1 MSKVNFDLRP
11 VDSENIINARN
22 RIRLSAVLL
31 IFGVLLYFNIN
42 PAFKQ
47 PQASWAHL
55 LHIIIQPIIIF
66 ITITDNT
73 YFTWAGFFASLS
85 AAVIDTGVTV
95 LNFIALNRCFNEP
108 TASCFDRLYENGTWL
123 ALGAW
128 MVLFD
133 VLQVTQLYNLRYQ
146 LGRKDIIEKKNM
158 ALQKIEKQVPTW
170 NTVMVYSNK
179 MRILNLLLAVFDI
192 TYIVVMV
199 ELLKKLPMLFIGM
212 FHIFIDGYSYFI
224 VKSNESGTFEILR
237 VVYIISLICNVI
249 VLVLIVQM
257 DLTAIRETLA
267 TMIAISYV
275 ITDMV
280 QIFYTSAVLSTL
292 ANYKKFKASL

>member
-11 VDSENIINARN
+11 VDTENIINARN

-55 LHIIIQPIIIF
+55 IHIIVQPIIIF

-73 YFTWAGFFASLS
+73 YFTWAGFVASVIAS
-85 AAVIDTGVTV
+85 IIDTGVTI

-123 ALGAW
+123 ILGGW

-133 VLQVTQLYNLRYQ
+133 ILQVTQLYNLRSQ
-146 LGRKDIIEKKNM
+146 LGRKDIIERKNM

-179 MRILNLLLAVFDI
+179 MRILNLLLVVFDI
-192 TYIVVMV
+192 TYIVVMAT
-199 ELLKKLPMLFIGM
+199 LLNKLPMLFIGM
-212 FHIFIDGYSYFI
+212 FHIFIDGYSYF
-224 VKSNESGTFEILR
+224 VCKSNESGTFEILR
-237 VVYIISLICNVI
+237 VIYIISLICSAI

-257 DLTAIRETLA
+257 DLTGIREIIA

-275 ITDMV
+275 ITDMIQV
-280 QIFYTSAVLSTL
+280 FYTSAIISTL